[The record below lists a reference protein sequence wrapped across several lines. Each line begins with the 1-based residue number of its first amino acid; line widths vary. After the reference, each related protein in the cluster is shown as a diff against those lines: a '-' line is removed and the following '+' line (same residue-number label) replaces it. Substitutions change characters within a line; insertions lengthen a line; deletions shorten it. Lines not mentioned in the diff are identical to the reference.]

1 MPEPTPVLVG
11 KKPVFSY
18 VLAALTQFQNGSDKV
33 VIKARGRAISKAVD
47 VAQILT
53 KRFEQL
59 SVKVSKIDIGTE
71 QLKNPETGQVSNVST
86 IEITV
91 SK

>member
-1 MPEPTPVLVG
+1 MPEPAPVLVG

-18 VLAALTQFQNGSDKV
+18 VLAALTQFQNGNDQV
-33 VIKARGRAISKAVD
+33 VLKARGRAIAKAVD

-53 KRFEQL
+53 NRFEQL
-59 SVKVSKIDIGTE
+59 KIKVSKIDIGTE

-91 SK
+91 TK